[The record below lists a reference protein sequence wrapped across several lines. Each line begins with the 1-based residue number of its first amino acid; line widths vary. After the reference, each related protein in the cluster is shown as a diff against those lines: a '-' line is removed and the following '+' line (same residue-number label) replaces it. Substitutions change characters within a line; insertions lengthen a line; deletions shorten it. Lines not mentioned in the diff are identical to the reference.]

1 VTVASA
7 LCSATNATLD
17 GYAPSISCISGL
29 PIEQEYC
36 SGAEGQG
43 KGLIY

>member
-1 VTVASA
+1 MAAYA

-17 GYAPSISCISGL
+17 GDAPSISCISGL

-36 SGAEGQG
+36 SDAEGQG